1 MTVRAAIVGPTGYA
15 GYHLIDLLLRHPAV
29 ELTYLAS
36 HREQLPDMTVEFP
49 KLLGRLAEDVAVCR
63 PIDAE
68 AIAQVADVALLALP
82 SRAAMAHVPALLD
95 AGLRVVDLSA
105 DYRLIDPDLYERAYH
120 HAHEDTTNLADAVY
134 GLPEL
139 NRADIPGA
147 MLVANP
153 GCYPTAAALAVA
165 PLVARSLVRRDR
177 IIINA
182 ASGTT
187 GAGRKAQPHLHHP
200 EHHGAFT
207 AYGTIGAHRHQ
218 HEIEQT
224 LAQVAG
230 ENVNTLFVPH
240 LLPTD
245 FGILQTVYLDP
256 ADEDVSEQDLFDAF
270 AAAYADEPFVRVRPE
285 LPNIKHVVGTN
296 YCDLTVRLVGP
307 SDAPTVVVFSAID
320 NILKG
325 ASGQAVQNMNLLF
338 ELDETA
344 GLR

>member
-1 MTVRAAIVGPTGYA
+1 MTVRAAIIGPTGYA
-15 GYHLIDLLLRHPAV
+15 GYHLIDLLLRHPAA

-36 HREQLPDMTVEFP
+36 HREQLPDMREEFP
-49 KLLGRLAEDVAVCR
+49 GLLGRLAEDVAVCR

-68 AIAQVADVALLALP
+68 AIAQNADVALLALP
-82 SRAAMAHVPALLD
+82 SGAAMAHAPALLD
-95 AGLRVVDLSA
+95 AGVRVVDLSA
-105 DYRLIDPDLYERAYH
+105 DYRLTDPALYERAYK
-120 HAHEDTTNLADAVY
+120 HAHQDTTNLADAIY

-153 GCYPTAAALAVA
+153 GCYPTAAALGVA
-165 PLVARSLVRRDR
+165 PLVARSLVKRQR
-177 IIINA
+177 IIVNA

-200 EHHGAFT
+200 EHHGGFT
-207 AYGTIGAHRHQ
+207 SYGTTGAHRHQ
-218 HEIEQT
+218 HEIDQT
-224 LAQVAG
+224 LARVAG
-230 ENVNTLFVPH
+230 ENVSTLFVPH

-245 FGILQTVYLDP
+245 YGILETIYLDP
-256 ADEDVSEQDLFDAF
+256 ADEDVTEQDLFDAF

-296 YCDLTVRLVGP
+296 CCDLSVRLTGP
-307 SDAPTVVVFSAID
+307 ADARTVVVFSAID
-320 NILKG
+320 NIVKG

-344 GLR
+344 GLI